1 MRAPGVVRITWSVER
16 TAGGAMGK
24 MVECSQVD
32 PSSGCKQVIRGKDEA
47 EVMRKT
53 AEHAKEHG
61 LRDVTPE
68 LQAKVRA
75 AIHDE

>member
-1 MRAPGVVRITWSVER
+1 MSVER

-24 MVECSQVD
+24 MVECAQVD
-32 PSSGCKQVIRGKDEA
+32 SSSGCKQVIHGKDEA

-61 LRDVTPE
+61 LKDVTPE

-75 AIHDE
+75 AIRDE